1 MSVHGGIFGTPLVR
15 SVLEAAVIFAGI
27 DSSIQALT
35 RGRVSFLNVIGRD
48 DVNLRNGLE
57 GAVILLTI
65 ALAVDDL
72 TGNLL
77 FGYDEDILAINSA
90 IRGAPRAGETDG
102 ERAVSASPTPV
113 TRARALL
120 SGLTTGLR
128 KTSRLA
134 QVVVLARE
142 FQKVHLRSLRRQR
155 RERRE
160 RRQRVSEVSGM
171 LSESGSARRGG
182 LER

>member
-27 DSSIQALT
+27 DSSVQALT

-57 GAVILLTI
+57 GAVILMTI

-90 IRGAPRAGETDG
+90 IRGGTTGGPS
-102 ERAVSASPTPV
+102 VTPL
-113 TRARALL
+113 TRARRLL
-120 SGLTTGLR
+120 SGVTTGLR

-142 FQKVHLRSLRRQR
+142 FQKIHQRTLRRQR
-155 RERRE
+155 RARRE
-160 RRQRVSEVSGM
+160 RRG
-171 LSESGSARRGG
+171 
-182 LER
+182 ERA